1 MSKIDEYSNNY
12 INYDYNNLK
21 IRLKLLY
28 NKTKNTNIKRVEAI
42 ENEIY
47 DGRPEKERVAY
58 EVRRI
63 HNILINKNTKEND
76 PSFGQTIGLL
86 DELIR
91 LLQEDNF
98 EKNKKRIK
106 ELIVL
111 IELAN
116 KMDIGFYSVVND
128 LYEKMLEEISNKKG
142 VTKLWQ
148 D

>member
-142 VTKLWQ
+142 VTKL
-148 D
+148 